1 MYKLISIRISP
12 FCELARWILERQS
25 IPYRESC
32 HAPLLSLPFTWAADR
47 SLNVPVVLAP
57 DETFEVQDFLNYV
70 DHRARADEKILP
82 QAPEDRREA
91 EQLIASILKEL
102 AISVRQYAY
111 ANMLPHRQV
120 TSALMIVRAPWWERA
135 FVTWFYPLQAWAM
148 RKALKI
154 DPDSVEQS
162 RKQILSSFDELS
174 KRFGPDGRFLIGNHL
189 TAVDLVF
196 AAGTA
201 PVTVPAEYGAP
212 FPKIGEM
219 PASMQATVAAV
230 QATAAGQHALRVY
243 REYRT
248 PVATMPA
255 SSPDREQG
263 LLTRWWDSLQRWVT
277 GPGTLRTASYL
288 LRLTPVLRIGKT
300 TVISSYAEVVRAL
313 DDGEKYT
320 IAEINA
326 ARMDRISGP
335 FILGMDR
342 SARYDR
348 ENAAIRSIVKATDL
362 DWVRRIVNQAAESLI
377 AAAAPSGRL
386 DLAGSYARVSA
397 ARVVA
402 EYFGV
407 PGPSEHVL
415 MQWMRSL
422 FWDVFLNRTNVPT
435 VRSAADRSAAEL
447 RAYLTD
453 LIVKQ
458 TAQGAPGDDILSR
471 LIRAGTLDPDGI
483 RRNIT
488 GIVVGAIDTTVTAAT
503 NAFAVLLAK
512 PEALSEARTSAEAN
526 DEAALRQCVYEAL
539 RFNPQ
544 TPALLRYEQAD
555 GHTTLLLTI
564 SAMFDPKEFPEPGRF
579 IASRPLDKYLHFGH
593 GLHTCY
599 GIMINGVQLPALV
612 GAILRLPN
620 IRRASGRFRSLL
632 YEGPFPDRLVAEFGG
647 QA

>member
-1 MYKLISIRISP
+1 MYRLISIRISP
-12 FCELARWILERQS
+12 FCELARWVLERQG

-32 HAPLLSLPFTWAADR
+32 HAPLLSLPFTWAASR

-57 DETFEVQDFLNYV
+57 DSTLDVQEFLNYI
-70 DHRARADEKILP
+70 DNRTRADERILP
-82 QAPEDRREA
+82 RDPDERQDA
-91 EQLIASILKEL
+91 EELIGSILNKL

-111 ANMLPHRQV
+111 ANMLPNRRV
-120 TSALMIVRAPWWERA
+120 TSALMIVRASWWERA
-135 FVTWFYPLQAWAM
+135 FVTRFYAVQAWAM

-174 KRFGPDGRFLIGNHL
+174 KRLWPDRRFLIGNRL

-201 PVTVPAEYGAP
+201 PVTVPSEYGAP
-212 FPKIGEM
+212 FPKISDM
-219 PASMQATVAAV
+219 PAAMQATVSAV

-248 PVATMPA
+248 PAATA
-255 SSPDREQG
+255 RNTSSAGEEG
-263 LLTRWWDSLQRWVT
+263 FLKRWWDSFERWLT
-277 GPGTLRTASYL
+277 GPRVLRLVSHL
-288 LRLTPVLRIGKT
+288 LRLKPVLRIGKT
-300 TVISSYAEVVRAL
+300 TVISSYAAVVKAL
-313 DDGEKYT
+313 DDDEKYT

-342 SARYDR
+342 SAQYDR
-348 ENAAIRSIVKATDL
+348 ENAAIHSVVKATDL
-362 DWVRRIVNQAAESLI
+362 DWVRRIVNGTADSLI
-377 AAAAPSGRL
+377 AAAGPTGRL
-386 DLAGSYARVSA
+386 DLAGSYARVSG

-407 PGPSEHVL
+407 PGPSERVL

-422 FWDVFLNRTNVPT
+422 FWDVFLNRTDVPA
-435 VRSAADRSAAEL
+435 VRAAADQSSAEL
-447 RAYLTD
+447 RAYLTA
-453 LIVKQ
+453 LIVKRA
-458 TAQGAPGDDILSR
+458 AQGAPGDDILSR
-471 LIRAGTLDPDGI
+471 LIRAGTLDQDGI

-488 GIVVGAIDTTVTAAT
+488 GIVVGAVDTTVTAAA
-503 NAFAVLLAK
+503 NAFAVLLDK
-512 PEALSEARTSAEAN
+512 SEALAEARKAAEAN
-526 DEAALRQCVYEAL
+526 DEAVLQQCVYEAL

-544 TPALLRYEQAD
+544 TPALLRYGQTD
-555 GHTTLLLTI
+555 GNTALLLTI
-564 SAMFDPKEFPEPGRF
+564 SAMFDPEAFPEPGRF
-579 IASRPLDKYLHFGH
+579 VATRPQDKYLHFGH

-599 GIMINGVQLPALV
+599 GLMINAVQLPALV
-612 GAILRLPN
+612 GAIVRLPN
-620 IRRASGRFRSLL
+620 IRRASGRFRPLL
-632 YEGPFPDRLVAEFGG
+632 YEGPFPDRLVVEFGG